1 MKYFPLGDEK
11 IILTGTKGGWDER
24 IVHTLSV
31 VEANLMGFKY
41 WGYYGCLRAEG
52 ISLAWSNDVL
62 NWEKFS
68 VNQPLLRGMRW
79 ASAILEDGV
88 FEIFVTKNFNWQER
102 TGFIVKYLSL
112 NGKKFGEEEMV
123 IDPKKGHVFDN
134 SCIWKDP
141 NSGDYYLFYNH
152 TTRSLMRLVR
162 RVEVKVSSSLEGLM
176 TVQPKVVMRRFR
188 SWGAP
193 SIVFLDDFY
202 WMTFETRDKYGNW
215 ITEAYYSKSP
225 VDGYKKAE
233 NNPILSDGRAC
244 ASQFLSHDKELFIF
258 YSKQLD
264 KDHWD
269 LRTKKRQ

>member
-1 MKYFPLGDEK
+1 
-11 IILTGTKGGWDER
+11 
-24 IVHTLSV
+24 
-31 VEANLMGFKY
+31 
-41 WGYYGCLRAEG
+41 
-52 ISLAWSNDVL
+52 
-62 NWEKFS
+62 
-68 VNQPLLRGMRW
+68 
-79 ASAILEDGV
+79 
-88 FEIFVTKNFNWQER
+88 
-102 TGFIVKYLSL
+102 
-112 NGKKFGEEEMV
+112 MV